1 MGTCGKFQKS
11 SIKVVGVPGEQKK
24 IGPEENNRKSGQNF
38 QNLLKDKNL
47 QIKEV
52 QWQNRTYT
60 TVQAEKFTSRNNTFK
75 KTTSRYII
83 V

>member
-11 SIKVVGVPGEQKK
+11 PIKVVGVPGEQKE

-47 QIKEV
+47 QIKEL
-52 QWQNRTYT
+52 QQQNYTYT
-60 TVQAEKFTSRNNTFK
+60 TVQAEKFISRNNTSRK
-75 KTTSRYII
+75 PHLGTS
-83 V
+83 